1 MLSQGFK
8 LTVSKMCAEKLVL
21 GIRYK
26 DGSKASEVRYWCSYK
41 VMCVND
47 ELRVSANHQLDIY
60 IEDDGVVIMNVN
72 NNNGRF
78 FTDSRF
84 DELVDNECIV
94 FVSLDAPKM

>member
-1 MLSQGFK
+1 M
-8 LTVSKMCAEKLVL
+8 
-21 GIRYK
+21 
-26 DGSKASEVRYWCSYK
+26 
-41 VMCVND
+41 ND

-84 DELVDNECIV
+84 D
-94 FVSLDAPKM
+94 

>member
-1 MLSQGFK
+1 MSSQGFK
-8 LTVSKMCAEKLVL
+8 LVVSKMCAEKLVL

-26 DGSKASEVRYWCSYK
+26 DGSKGGDVQYWCSYK
-41 VMCVND
+41 VICQND

-78 FTDSRF
+78 FADSRF
-84 DELVDNECIV
+84 NELVGDECIV